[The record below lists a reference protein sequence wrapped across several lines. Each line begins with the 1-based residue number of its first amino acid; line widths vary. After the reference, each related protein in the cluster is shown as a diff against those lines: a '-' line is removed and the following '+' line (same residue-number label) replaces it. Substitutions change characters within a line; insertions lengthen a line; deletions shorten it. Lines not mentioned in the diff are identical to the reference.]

1 MRDKILFFVAGF
13 FVGVAELL
21 PGISGA
27 TVALMFG
34 VYKKIISF
42 INNFKGIPL
51 ISLFLVGMIIGI
63 FGFSQLVEFF
73 FLNFRQ
79 WFDFII
85 GIVMIFYGTYL
96 VLTNISDKS
105 IKNYL
110 FNSFI
115 FLIAV
120 FVGSS
125 LSQISEIEV
134 QKTFLL
140 LLVYGFIA
148 CSFLIIPGISG
159 SAFLL
164 AIGIYPE
171 IIAAIS
177 NLNLEILFPFGI
189 GMLTALFFM
198 PKLIHALFKKYE
210 PKILVTFGGF
220 IFGAGFIFFS

>member
-1 MRDKILFFVAGF
+1 MRDKILFFVSGF
-13 FVGVAELL
+13 FVGIAELL

-177 NLNLEILFPFGI
+177 NLNLDILFPFGI

>member
-134 QKTFLL
+134 QKTFFLL
-140 LLVYGFIA
+140 LIYGFIA

-177 NLNLEILFPFGI
+177 NLNLDILFPFGI

>member
-177 NLNLEILFPFGI
+177 NLNLDILFPFGI

>member
-13 FVGVAELL
+13 FVGIAELL

-42 INNFKGIPL
+42 INNFKGI
-51 ISLFLVGMIIGI
+51 SLVFPFLVGMVIGV

-85 GIVMIFYGTYL
+85 GIVMIFYGTFL
-96 VLTNISDKS
+96 VLTNISDES

-115 FLIAV
+115 FY
-120 FVGSS
+120 F
-125 LSQISEIEV
+125 
-134 QKTFLL
+134 
-140 LLVYGFIA
+140 
-148 CSFLIIPGISG
+148 
-159 SAFLL
+159 
-164 AIGIYPE
+164 
-171 IIAAIS
+171 
-177 NLNLEILFPFGI
+177 ILFTKF
-189 GMLTALFFM
+189 
-198 PKLIHALFKKYE
+198 
-210 PKILVTFGGF
+210 
-220 IFGAGFIFFS
+220 

>member
-51 ISLFLVGMIIGI
+51 MSFFLVGMIIGI

-73 FLNFRQ
+73 FLNFRK

-210 PKILVTFGGF
+210 SKILVTFGGF

>member
-134 QKTFLL
+134 QKTFFLL
-140 LLVYGFIA
+140 LIYGFIA

-177 NLNLEILFPFGI
+177 NLNLDILFPFGI

-198 PKLIHALFKKYE
+198 PKLIHELFKKYE

>member
-13 FVGVAELL
+13 FVGIAELL

-42 INNFKGIPL
+42 INNFKGI
-51 ISLFLVGMIIGI
+51 SLVFPFLVGMIIGV

-85 GIVMIFYGTYL
+85 GILMIFYGTFL

-120 FVGSS
+120 FVGSL
-125 LSQISEIEV
+125 LSQISGIEV

-177 NLNLEILFPFGI
+177 NLNMEILFPFAI
-189 GMLTALFFM
+189 GMLTAIFIM
-198 PKLIHALFKKYE
+198 PKVIYALFKQYE
-210 PKILVTFGGF
+210 SKILVTFGGF

>member
-51 ISLFLVGMIIGI
+51 ISFFLVGMIMGI

-73 FLNFRQ
+73 FLNFRK

-210 PKILVTFGGF
+210 SKILVTFGGF

>member
-1 MRDKILFFVAGF
+1 MRDKILFLVAGF

-110 FNSFI
+110 FNSLI

-177 NLNLEILFPFGI
+177 SLNLEILFPFGI

-210 PKILVTFGGF
+210 SKILVTFGGF

>member
-51 ISLFLVGMIIGI
+51 ISFFLVGMIIGI

-177 NLNLEILFPFGI
+177 NLNLDILFPFGI

>member
-13 FVGVAELL
+13 FVGIAELL

-42 INNFKGIPL
+42 INNFKGI
-51 ISLFLVGMIIGI
+51 SLVFPFLVGMVIGV

-85 GIVMIFYGTYL
+85 GIVMIFYGTFL
-96 VLTNISDKS
+96 VLTSISDKN

-120 FVGSS
+120 FVG
-125 LSQISEIEV
+125 LS
-134 QKTFLL
+134 
-140 LLVYGFIA
+140 
-148 CSFLIIPGISG
+148 
-159 SAFLL
+159 
-164 AIGIYPE
+164 
-171 IIAAIS
+171 
-177 NLNLEILFPFGI
+177 
-189 GMLTALFFM
+189 
-198 PKLIHALFKKYE
+198 LIH
-210 PKILVTFGGF
+210 I
-220 IFGAGFIFFS
+220 

>member
-13 FVGVAELL
+13 FVGIAELL

-177 NLNLEILFPFGI
+177 NLNLDILFPFGI

>member
-1 MRDKILFFVAGF
+1 
-13 FVGVAELL
+13 
-21 PGISGA
+21 
-27 TVALMFG
+27 
-34 VYKKIISF
+34 
-42 INNFKGIPL
+42 
-51 ISLFLVGMIIGI
+51 
-63 FGFSQLVEFF
+63 
-73 FLNFRQ
+73 
-79 WFDFII
+79 
-85 GIVMIFYGTYL
+85 MIFYGTFL

-125 LSQISEIEV
+125 LSQISGIEV

-177 NLNLEILFPFGI
+177 NLNLDILFPFGI

>member
-13 FVGVAELL
+13 FVGIAELL

-177 NLNLEILFPFGI
+177 NLNLDILFPFGI

-198 PKLIHALFKKYE
+198 PKLIHELFKKYE

>member
-1 MRDKILFFVAGF
+1 
-13 FVGVAELL
+13 
-21 PGISGA
+21 
-27 TVALMFG
+27 
-34 VYKKIISF
+34 
-42 INNFKGIPL
+42 
-51 ISLFLVGMIIGI
+51 
-63 FGFSQLVEFF
+63 
-73 FLNFRQ
+73 
-79 WFDFII
+79 
-85 GIVMIFYGTYL
+85 MIFYGTFL

-125 LSQISEIEV
+125 LSQISGIEV

-164 AIGIYPE
+164 AIGVYPE

-177 NLNLEILFPFGI
+177 NLNMEILFPFAI
-189 GMLTALFFM
+189 GMLTAIFIM
-198 PKLIHALFKKYE
+198 PKVIYALFKQYE
-210 PKILVTFGGF
+210 SKILVRFGGF
-220 IFGAGFIFFS
+220 SFGANSPFSNFVKYNVKFLNVGIKWIDTCTYLHHLEHLNGINHRFYKPTIGKIIYKGKLYKTILNPPDQTGKQSISIPWQKLEYPEVNAL

>member
-51 ISLFLVGMIIGI
+51 ISFFLVGMIIGI

-73 FLNFRQ
+73 FLNFRK

-210 PKILVTFGGF
+210 SKILVTFGGF

>member
-13 FVGVAELL
+13 FVGIAELL

-42 INNFKGIPL
+42 INNFKGI
-51 ISLFLVGMIIGI
+51 SLVFPFLVGMIIGV

-85 GIVMIFYGTYL
+85 GIVMIFYGTFL

-115 FLIAV
+115 FLR
-120 FVGSS
+120 
-125 LSQISEIEV
+125 
-134 QKTFLL
+134 
-140 LLVYGFIA
+140 
-148 CSFLIIPGISG
+148 
-159 SAFLL
+159 
-164 AIGIYPE
+164 
-171 IIAAIS
+171 
-177 NLNLEILFPFGI
+177 
-189 GMLTALFFM
+189 
-198 PKLIHALFKKYE
+198 
-210 PKILVTFGGF
+210 F
-220 IFGAGFIFFS
+220 IFRNNICSVFEKI

>member
-51 ISLFLVGMIIGI
+51 ISFFLVGMIMGI

-73 FLNFRQ
+73 FLNFRK

-189 GMLTALFFM
+189 GMLAALFFM

-210 PKILVTFGGF
+210 SKILVTFGGF

>member
-1 MRDKILFFVAGF
+1 MG
-13 FVGVAELL
+13 
-21 PGISGA
+21 
-27 TVALMFG
+27 
-34 VYKKIISF
+34 
-42 INNFKGIPL
+42 
-51 ISLFLVGMIIGI
+51 IGI
-63 FGFSQLVEFF
+63 FGFSQLVEFL

-79 WFDFII
+79 WFNFII

-96 VLTNISDKS
+96 VLTNIADKS

-115 FLIAV
+115 FLVAV

-125 LSQISEIEV
+125 LNQITGIEV
-134 QKTFLL
+134 QKTFML

-171 IIAAIS
+171 IISAIS
-177 NLNLEILFPFGI
+177 NLRLEILFPFAL
-189 GMLTALFFM
+189 GMLTALVFM
-198 PKLIHALFKKYE
+198 PRVIHALFKKYE
-210 PKILVTFGGF
+210 SKILVTFGGF

>member
-13 FVGVAELL
+13 FVGIAELL

-125 LSQISEIEV
+125 LSQISGIEV

-177 NLNLEILFPFGI
+177 NLNLDILFPFGI

-198 PKLIHALFKKYE
+198 PKLIHELFKKYE

>member
-1 MRDKILFFVAGF
+1 MRDKFLFFFAGL
-13 FVGVAELL
+13 FVGIAELL

-27 TVALMFG
+27 TVALIFG

-42 INNFKGIPL
+42 INDFKGFSL
-51 ISLFLVGMIIGI
+51 IFPFLVGMGIGI
-63 FGFSQLVEFF
+63 FGFSQLVEFL

-79 WFDFII
+79 WFNFII

-96 VLTNISDKS
+96 VLTNIADKS

-115 FLIAV
+115 FLVAV

-125 LSQISEIEV
+125 LNQITGIEV
-134 QKTFLL
+134 QKTFML

-171 IIAAIS
+171 IISAIS
-177 NLNLEILFPFGI
+177 NLRLEILFPFAL
-189 GMLTALFFM
+189 GMLTALVFM
-198 PKLIHALFKKYE
+198 PRVIHALFKKYE
-210 PKILVTFGGF
+210 SKILVTFGGF